1 MKYLV
6 VECGLSYAVVL
17 DEEGR
22 FLKVAN
28 LHYQVGQ
35 TVTDVIEM
43 RLPDASREAPSQIHY
58 GNQPIPLQKP
68 SDERAPGLSLVP
80 EPAPGSSQP
89 QPKKN
94 GKKHRLR
101 PWMYSLTAAAACLI
115 LLVFSLFQFRV
126 GRTPY
131 ASVYLTINPEVR
143 IDVNRKDIVVELE
156 GINPDGQALIENYS
170 YKNKPLYL
178 TMDELADRAIQM
190 GFLHDGGKVSLLLD
204 AEDDQWVTEHS
215 DSLSTQL
222 NNYLSEKVTV
232 TIEVQSAG
240 AQRHE
245 IIIPV
250 DPAPSQTAPPE
261 TAPPETSP
269 AQTTPAET
277 APPQTTPAETAPPQ
291 TTPAETAPPQTTPAE
306 TAPPQTAPPQTAP
319 PQTAPPQTAAPQTA
333 PPQTTP
339 EVLNDDDD
347 GLTDYHT
354 SDDDGYTDYYPAG
367 PGSVIQDGDD
377 VFDDDSFDDDSFGDN
392 SDDDFDDDSFDDN
405 GDRGFDDDS
414 DDRGNDD
421 DDDDGGNDSDDDD
434 GDNDSDDD
442 D

>member
-215 DSLSTQL
+215 ASLSTQL

-291 TTPAETAPPQTTPAE
+291 TTPAE
-306 TAPPQTAPPQTAP
+306 TAP

-421 DDDDGGNDSDDDD
+421 DDDDDDDGGNDSDDDD

>member
-277 APPQTTPAETAPPQ
+277 APPQT
-291 TTPAETAPPQTTPAE
+291 
-306 TAPPQTAPPQTAP
+306 APPQTAP

>member
-215 DSLSTQL
+215 ASLSTQL

-277 APPQTTPAETAPPQ
+277 APPQT
-291 TTPAETAPPQTTPAE
+291 
-306 TAPPQTAPPQTAP
+306 AP

-367 PGSVIQDGDD
+367 PGSVIQDGDDGDD

>member
-291 TTPAETAPPQTTPAE
+291 TTPAETAPPQT
-306 TAPPQTAPPQTAP
+306 APPQTAPPQTAP

>member
-291 TTPAETAPPQTTPAE
+291 TTPAETAPPQT
-306 TAPPQTAPPQTAP
+306 APPQTAPPQTAP
-319 PQTAPPQTAAPQTA
+319 PQTA

>member
-68 SDERAPGLSLVP
+68 SDEQAPGLSLVP

-291 TTPAETAPPQTTPAE
+291 TTPAETAPPQT
-306 TAPPQTAPPQTAP
+306 APPQTAPPQTAA

>member
-319 PQTAPPQTAAPQTA
+319 PQTAAPQTA

-421 DDDDGGNDSDDDD
+421 DDDDDDDGGNDSDDDD

>member
-68 SDERAPGLSLVP
+68 SDKRAPGLSLVP

-291 TTPAETAPPQTTPAE
+291 TAPAETAPPQ

-414 DDRGNDD
+414 DDDD
-421 DDDDGGNDSDDDD
+421 
-434 GDNDSDDD
+434 
-442 D
+442 